1 MMTHILVATDF
12 NLCSLLAVQHTFNLT
27 RALGGH
33 VTLLH
38 VRETEN
44 DDGEPAAVLLQK
56 LGRQARRTP
65 ECVVRPCGA
74 DVAAVILQVANDLEA
89 ELIVMGAHG
98 RQEAPHPVL
107 GRTVQQV
114 MRAAVVPV
122 QVVPG
127 TLKLPHPG
135 GRWQVLVGS

>member
-38 VRETEN
+38 VREPETEEA
-44 DDGEPAAVLLQK
+44 EPASLLLQK

-65 ECVVRPCGA
+65 ECLVRPGGT
-74 DVAAVILQVANDLEA
+74 DVAGVILQVAADMDA

-98 RQEAPHPVL
+98 RQDAPHPVL